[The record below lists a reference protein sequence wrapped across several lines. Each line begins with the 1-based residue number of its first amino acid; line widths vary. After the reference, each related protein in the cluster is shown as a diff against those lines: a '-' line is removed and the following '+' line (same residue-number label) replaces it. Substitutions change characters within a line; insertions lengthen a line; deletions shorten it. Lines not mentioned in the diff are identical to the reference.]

1 MYMLLTTLRRNR
13 MTVIAIS
20 YIIMLIFLIYLLAIG
35 YETTIIVMGYSKK
48 QADAK
53 ENGSSEDDIK
63 QINSDE
69 EDELKPYNYR
79 FKVVTAVIIPIALA
93 TFCVYRLKP
102 VTLPVAHSELAPL
115 PIAKLVD
122 MESQT

>member
-48 QADAK
+48 RADAK

-69 EDELKPYNYR
+69 EDELNHTTTDSKLLRQSLYQLRSLP
-79 FKVVTAVIIPIALA
+79 F
-93 TFCVYRLKP
+93 VY
-102 VTLPVAHSELAPL
+102 
-115 PIAKLVD
+115 ID
-122 MESQT
+122 